1 MNVLF
6 LNQGRARAQETL
18 GALAIPRSIEV
29 GLPHVAGDVNPTFVE
44 LAPFNRWHRRF
55 MRPVKRWDKLNM
67 QSVRWHL
74 IRSWSAREVVLDQM
88 YLSRP
93 DVAHITYVHVAFLL
107 GGIQQRLP
115 CVLSLDTLT
124 IDWARTQRLIPA
136 NAPTPPYLKPLEPLE
151 RHALKAAPLN
161 IAFTETVARRVREFE
176 PKANVTALHPGL
188 DVDAFRPSQPE
199 ANRGKAR
206 VLFVGGRWETKGG
219 PQLLA
224 ALSSRLGRDVEL
236 DVVTHESFDPPEG
249 VTLHR
254 ATPGSSLIPEL
265 FGQAD
270 VFCLPTLLDA
280 APWVVLEAMASGV
293 PVVSTRVGSIPE
305 VVGEAGLICEPGDVQ
320 GLEEAVGTLL
330 EDPARRRTMGDSG
343 RAQVE
348 EHYDAR
354 KTTPRLIELLRQVA
368 EDAR

>member
-18 GALAIPRSIEV
+18 GALAIPRALQV
-29 GLPHVAGDVNPTFVE
+29 GLPFAAADVNPTFVE
-44 LAPFNRWHRRF
+44 LPPFNRWHRRF

-74 IRSWSAREVVLDQM
+74 VRSWSAREAVLDQI

-107 GGIQQRLP
+107 GRIQRRLP

-124 IDWARTQRLIPA
+124 IDWARAQRFIPPGD
-136 NAPTPPYLKPLEPLE
+136 PTPAYLKPLEPLE
-151 RHALKAAPLN
+151 RRALEAAPLN
-161 IAFTETVARRVREFE
+161 IAFTETIAARTREFA

-188 DVDAFRPSQPE
+188 DLEAFRPSKPH
-199 ANRGKAR
+199 AGDKRR
-206 VLFVGGRWETKGG
+206 VLFVGGRWQTKGG
-219 PQLLA
+219 PDLLS

-236 DVVTHESFDPPEG
+236 DVVTHEPLDPPDG
-249 VTLHR
+249 VTVHK
-254 ATPGSSLIPEL
+254 AEPGSSLIPEL
-265 FGQAD
+265 FSRAD

-305 VVGEAGLICEPGDVQ
+305 LVGEGGLICDPSDVED
-320 GLEEAVGTLL
+320 LREAIGSLL
-330 EDPARRRTMGDSG
+330 EDPPRG
-343 RAQVE
+343 RAMGEAGRARVE
-348 EHYDAR
+348 ERYDVR
-354 KTTPRLIELLRQVA
+354 QTTPQLIELLRGVA
-368 EDAR
+368 TDSR